1 MTEEEKMKRREWAKR
16 NAVEVTFPADDL
28 RRVLDGTNEVR
39 LLLNSPKAYDFYKSF
54 CRFLGDTKEDLWE
67 RMEKAGLT
75 ACDVERLLAFNSG
88 LRLKGRPFMGD
99 VQEQWIK
106 EWLDTRQEAVKGNG
120 EAQRGK
126 DKAGKRGRPATTF
139 ASLMVGD
146 ENGGRLARIHEVM
159 KGKKGKGVA
168 LVILA
173 CMRLGWLIGKP
184 TFRQIEDEFGDV
196 GTKQAFNNAMA
207 KQHDQIEIQA
217 AEAAIKGGFTE
228 IGGGLTF
235 DVVEEI

>member
-1 MTEEEKMKRREWAKR
+1 MTDEEREKVKAKAITMEITA
-16 NAVEVTFPADDL
+16 NDFKKA
-28 RRVLDGTNEVR
+28 LDGTNPVGLFFKSR
-39 LLLNSPKAYDFYKSF
+39 KAYGFYRSF
-54 CRFLGDTKEDLWE
+54 QRYLGDTKEDLWE

-106 EWLDTRQEAVKGNG
+106 EWLDTRQEA
-120 EAQRGK
+120 
-126 DKAGKRGRPATTF
+126 GKRGRPATTF

-159 KGKKGKGVA
+159 KGRKGKGVA

-207 KQHDQIEIQA
+207 KRHDQIEIQA

>member
-1 MTEEEKMKRREWAKR
+1 MTDEEREKVKAKAITMEITA
-16 NAVEVTFPADDL
+16 NGLKKA
-28 RRVLDGTNEVR
+28 LDGTNPVGLFFKSR
-39 LLLNSPKAYDFYKSF
+39 KAYGFYRSF
-54 CRFLGDTKEDLWE
+54 QRYSGDTKEELWE

-75 ACDVERLLAFNSG
+75 ACDVERLLGFNRG
-88 LRLKGRPFMGD
+88 LRLKGKPFMD
-99 VQEQWIK
+99 EVQEKWVN
-106 EWLDTRQEAVKGNG
+106 EWLDMRQEAVKGNG

-173 CMRLGWLIGKP
+173 CMRLGWLIEKP